1 MWSNKY
7 SEKVKEKVVATYLQ
21 GRGDVQQVSKEYG
34 IPASTIKGWV
44 SSYWEKEEC
53 ELQKE
58 LEKKREDRATAAR
71 NRKRRFVNGRELKV
85 VRPTSSSAYIDWRI
99 K

>member
-1 MWSNKY
+1 MWSNRY
-7 SEKVKEKVVATYLQ
+7 SEKVKEKVVTTYLQ

-53 ELQKE
+53 ELQKRAGE
-58 LEKKREDRATAAR
+58 KMRRPSHSGTKSKASVREWEGAKSRSANFQQCVYRLED
-71 NRKRRFVNGRELKV
+71 
-85 VRPTSSSAYIDWRI
+85 
-99 K
+99 